1 MINNNK
7 KHFFDFFDYIGMVVM
22 IDKKKSKKLFFL
34 APQKKEKW
42 LVCIRFPKD
51 MKEKLKI
58 QASKDYTG
66 RGKQSILIEDAV
78 KYYLFTL
85 SDIKWGDYERDLD
98 YAELIDD
105 IYEGLNQG
113 PLVGATQVFFSD
125 TTKQKILEIE
135 KKIKLTK
142 PLMKDV
148 RTGLIRKAVSIRLS
162 LGDKAFFD
170 SVISM
175 GNFE

>member
-1 MINNNK
+1 MIEK
-7 KHFFDFFDYIGMVVM
+7 RKP
-22 IDKKKSKKLFFL
+22 KKLYFA

-42 LVCIRFPKD
+42 LVCIRFPTD
-51 MKEKLKI
+51 IKEKLKR
-58 QASKDYTG
+58 QAEIDYSG
-66 RGKQSILIEDAV
+66 RGKQSLLVEDAV
-78 KYYLFTL
+78 KYYLYTL
-85 SDIKWGDYERDLD
+85 SDIKWAEYEKDLD

-113 PLVGATQVFFSD
+113 PLEGATQVFF
-125 TTKQKILEIE
+125 TEETKNKILDIE

-162 LGDKAFFD
+162 LGDKSFFD
-170 SVISM
+170 SIMYESCS
-175 GNFE
+175 

>member
-1 MINNNK
+1 M
-7 KHFFDFFDYIGMVVM
+7 
-22 IDKKKSKKLFFL
+22 SSSRKKLYFK

-51 MKEKLKI
+51 IKKKLRT
-58 QASKDYTG
+58 QADKDYTG
-66 RGKQSILIEDAV
+66 RGKQSLLIEDAV
-78 KYYLFTL
+78 KYYLHTV
-85 SDIKWGDYERDLD
+85 SDIKWADHERDLD
-98 YAELIDD
+98 YIELIDD
-105 IYEGLNQG
+105 IQEGLNQA
-113 PLVGATQVFFSD
+113 PLEGATQVFF
-125 TTKQKILEIE
+125 TEETKNKILEIE

-170 SVISM
+170 SIM
-175 GNFE
+175 KM

>member
-1 MINNNK
+1 MTEK
-7 KHFFDFFDYIGMVVM
+7 R
-22 IDKKKSKKLFFL
+22 KSKKLFFTS
-34 APQKKEKW
+34 PQKKEKW

-51 MKEKLKI
+51 IKEKLKV
-58 QASKDYTG
+58 QAEKEYSG
-66 RGKQSILIEDAV
+66 RGKQSLLIEDAV
-78 KYYLFTL
+78 KYYLYTL
-85 SDIKWGDYERDLD
+85 AEIKWAEYEKDLD
-98 YAELIDD
+98 YCELIDD

-113 PLVGATQVFFSD
+113 PLENATQVFF
-125 TTKQKILEIE
+125 TEETKNQILELE

-170 SVISM
+170 SIMNYSD
-175 GNFE
+175 

>member
-1 MINNNK
+1 MTEK
-7 KHFFDFFDYIGMVVM
+7 R
-22 IDKKKSKKLFFL
+22 KSKKLFFQGT
-34 APQKKEKW
+34 QKKEKW

-51 MKEKLKI
+51 IKEKLRN
-58 QASKDYTG
+58 QAEASYTG
-66 RGKQSILIEDAV
+66 RGKQSLLIEDAV
-78 KYYLFTL
+78 KYYLYTL
-85 SDIKWGDYERDLD
+85 SDIKWADYEKDLD

-105 IYEGLNQG
+105 IYEGLNQA
-113 PLVGATQVFFSD
+113 PLEGATQVFF
-125 TTKQKILEIE
+125 TEETKTRILEIE

-170 SVISM
+170 SIMNMNDSII
-175 GNFE
+175 

>member
-1 MINNNK
+1 MIE
-7 KHFFDFFDYIGMVVM
+7 
-22 IDKKKSKKLFFL
+22 KKKNKKLFFKT
-34 APQKKEKW
+34 PQKKEKW

-51 MKEKLKI
+51 IKEKLKR
-58 QASKDYTG
+58 QAELDYSG

-78 KYYLFTL
+78 KYYLYTL
-85 SDIKWGDYERDLD
+85 LDIKWGEYEKDSD

-105 IYEGLNQG
+105 IYEGLNQA
-113 PLVGATQVFFSD
+113 PLESATQVFFTD
-125 TTKQKILEIE
+125 ETKNNILEIE

-162 LGDKAFFD
+162 LGDKGFFD
-170 SVISM
+170 SIMNM
-175 GNFE
+175 G